1 MSLVFLWCH
10 AVVTTTVTP
19 VVGKEPPLFV
29 DYSWVSIMKR
39 FEIPQNIW
47 GVFVWEL
54 CNYSF
59 SIQIIFF
66 LLPVPVSPT
75 LHHHLPVNNTFS
87 VPCLVT

>member
-1 MSLVFLWCH
+1 MSLVSLWCH

-29 DYSWVSIMKR
+29 EYSWVSIMKR

-47 GVFVWEL
+47 GGFVWEL

-59 SIQIIFF
+59 SIQIIF
-66 LLPVPVSPT
+66 S
-75 LHHHLPVNNTFS
+75 S
-87 VPCLVT
+87 CLCQFHPLFITTSL